1 MFDVLAQAGLELFGL
16 SVPLLLVVL
25 GAGLMVMEAFAPG
38 AHFIVVV
45 ANLEKSE
52 LFGVESDGMLLAAGE
67 EADLLTTH
75 EDAVPGTRVR

>member
-1 MFDVLAQAGLELFGL
+1 MGRQQVGLLARRQQHP
-16 SVPLLLVVL
+16 V
-25 GAGLMVMEAFAPG
+25 
-38 AHFIVVV
+38 VVV